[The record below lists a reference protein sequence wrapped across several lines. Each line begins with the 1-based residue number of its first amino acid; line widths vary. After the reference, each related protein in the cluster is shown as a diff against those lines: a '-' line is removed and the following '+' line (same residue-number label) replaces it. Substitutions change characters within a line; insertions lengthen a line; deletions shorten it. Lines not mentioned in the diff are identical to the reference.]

1 MLTVA
6 LWQLAV
12 LLLIFGAI
20 ILFAVY
26 LGAYMVFRTKHA
38 QMGIPFLQKAEKKTG
53 QPEHYASELFEDQDF
68 DILDEDELSEA
79 AIRLR
84 EQKEG
89 TTILQNTMA
98 HVTGKPQ
105 EE

>member
-1 MLTVA
+1 MLTIA

-38 QMGIPFLQKAEKKTG
+38 QMGIPFIQRAEKKTG
-53 QPEHYASELFEDQDF
+53 QPEHYASEMFDDQDF
-68 DILDEDELSEA
+68 DILDEDDLSDA

-84 EQKEG
+84 EQK
-89 TTILQNTMA
+89 TDTSPLQSTMA
-98 HVTGKPQ
+98 HVTGKAQ
-105 EE
+105 